1 MCSGFESIETCLEVN
16 TYNQSEMLSDIFLG
30 FNRKESIMSQANMVT
45 EELTRP
51 SFGRYYSI
59 KPSFKITT
67 NDKEDQ
73 FFLSLNRSLNYVIHI
88 FDPRFYIGF
97 YNPSLPI
104 VKKWVQPDETAG
116 WFHNFILTEVLP
128 TFISWCDS
136 NPKDCFAIKL
146 SKKAQNKRWW
156 VSDIETRQRHWMSFY
171 DTCEKSRQI

>member
-1 MCSGFESIETCLEVN
+1 MCSGFESIERCLEVN
-16 TYNQSEMLSDIFLG
+16 TYNQSEMLNDIFLG

-104 VKKWVQPDETAG
+104 VKKWVQPDDTAG

-128 TFISWCDS
+128 IFISRCDS
-136 NPKDCFAIKL
+136 NTKD
-146 SKKAQNKRWW
+146 
-156 VSDIETRQRHWMSFY
+156 
-171 DTCEKSRQI
+171 

>member
-1 MCSGFESIETCLEVN
+1 
-16 TYNQSEMLSDIFLG
+16 
-30 FNRKESIMSQANMVT
+30 MVT

-104 VKKWVQPDETAG
+104 VKKWVQPDDTAG
-116 WFHNFILTEVLP
+116 WFHNFILTEVLQI
-128 TFISWCDS
+128 FISRCDS
-136 NPKDCFAIKL
+136 NTKD
-146 SKKAQNKRWW
+146 
-156 VSDIETRQRHWMSFY
+156 
-171 DTCEKSRQI
+171 